1 MVKRHAEGLTHRMYR
16 FVEWLYNTYTI
27 TGRRDCE
34 FSIILRCCIFWISM
48 MKNTI
53 AGWLRAEKRAA

>member
-1 MVKRHAEGLTHRMYR
+1 MYR